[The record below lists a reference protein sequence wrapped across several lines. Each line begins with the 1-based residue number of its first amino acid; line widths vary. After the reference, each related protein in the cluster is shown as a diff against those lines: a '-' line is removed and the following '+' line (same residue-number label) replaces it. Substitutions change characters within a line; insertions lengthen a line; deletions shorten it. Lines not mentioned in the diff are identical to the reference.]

1 MISSPDSTRS
11 RNLRSAKS
19 LHLCSSQ
26 VSFRIMTSR
35 GGTVMSSLDEM
46 SQRIAAY
53 RDGRI
58 SLSDFEN
65 WFEDNSS
72 AAYAVPELKSV
83 WAAVD
88 AAFSQ
93 YPYDHIGEE
102 AMKVE
107 LANAILPFVS
117 IPENR

>member
-1 MISSPDSTRS
+1 
-11 RNLRSAKS
+11 
-19 LHLCSSQ
+19 
-26 VSFRIMTSR
+26 
-35 GGTVMSSLDEM
+35 MSSLDEM

-93 YPYDHIGEE
+93 YHYDHIGEE

-117 IPENR
+117 IPENRCGNPVIVLIAGSNEKPQLNHALALK